1 MDKQKMRKGD
11 CAVRDTWKDKRKLK
25 KRSKIK
31 NQGAFQKSG
40 SIQYQPQGFHA
51 YSKNSF
57 FL

>member
-11 CAVRDTWKDKRKLK
+11 CVVRDTWKDKRKLK

-31 NQGAFQKSG
+31 NQGAFQKSEG
-40 SIQYQPQGFHA
+40 IQYQPQGFHA
-51 YSKNSF
+51 NYKNSF